1 MKKIFFA
8 FLFVVFTN
16 VQAQQTQPVLELITP
31 EELQNLVH
39 QNDDVLYV
47 VNYWATWCSP
57 CVREIPGFM
66 NVHKQYQ
73 NDNNFKMIL
82 VSLDAKRLL
91 DTKVK
96 RFVERHNIDTDVYVL
111 DDTGS
116 STIEVL
122 KAIDSNWYGE
132 IPATLFYKNGQKL
145 KFHKGSMTQYELEDL
160 VDDFL

>member
-73 NDNNFKMIL
+73 NDSNFKMIL

-132 IPATLFYKNGQKL
+132 IPATLFYKNGEKL

>member
-66 NVHKQYQ
+66 NVHKQYE

-132 IPATLFYKNGQKL
+132 IPATLFYKNGEKL

>member
-31 EELQNLVH
+31 EELQILVH

-66 NVHKQYQ
+66 NVHKQYE

-96 RFVERHNIDTDVYVL
+96 RFAERHNIDTDVYVL
-111 DDTGS
+111 DDTGN

-132 IPATLFYKNGQKL
+132 IPATLFYKNGEKL
-145 KFHKGSMTQYELEDL
+145 KFHKGSMTQYELEDF

>member
-31 EELQNLVH
+31 EELQILVH

-66 NVHKQYQ
+66 NVHKQYE

-111 DDTGS
+111 DDTGN

-132 IPATLFYKNGQKL
+132 IPATLFYKNGEKL
-145 KFHKGSMTQYELEDL
+145 KFHKGSMTQYELEDF

>member
-16 VQAQQTQPVLELITP
+16 IQAQQTQPVLELITP

-73 NDNNFKMIL
+73 NDSNFKMIL

>member
-31 EELQNLVH
+31 EELQILVH